1 MAFFIFV
8 LTIDVIATV
17 ASALKGRILSAMFG
31 VIASGSVIWLRYRG
45 ELFLSSSSVGY
56 FSDGYAP
63 RFLETVIVFLLVFL
77 PLSAMV
83 IRGAL
88 RNALAKSWWAN
99 KQEGPRMAKIDK
111 LVAEASEHLDGDE
124 EVLIAV
130 DGTSETGRLGAY
142 SRRAGVLIATDK
154 RLLFYAKEVT
164 EFELESFPYETISSF
179 ERGKRTM
186 VDSLKFHSSGNKVSM
201 KWIQA
206 TNLDEFVA
214 TVKSKMDEA

>member
-45 ELFLSSSSVGY
+45 ELFSEISSGELLP
-56 FSDGYAP
+56 GYAP
-63 RFLETVIVFLLVFL
+63 RVVETVIVFLLVFL
-77 PLSAMV
+77 PLSVMV

-164 EFELESFPYETISSF
+164 ELDLESFPYETISSF